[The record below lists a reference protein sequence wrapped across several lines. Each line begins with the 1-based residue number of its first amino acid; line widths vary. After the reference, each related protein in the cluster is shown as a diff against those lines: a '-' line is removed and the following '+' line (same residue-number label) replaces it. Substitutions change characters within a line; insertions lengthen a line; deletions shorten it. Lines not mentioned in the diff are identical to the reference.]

1 MFFILRCAIEFNHV
15 FYMFTKELDDFYRM
29 NKTTKDIYK
38 SSIFMYYKFLGAVIP
53 FCLPIKF
60 ILPPEFLSLE
70 SLFHSEDL
78 NFSND
83 NSPENG
89 CKN

>member
-1 MFFILRCAIEFNHV
+1 
-15 FYMFTKELDDFYRM
+15 
-29 NKTTKDIYK
+29 
-38 SSIFMYYKFLGAVIP
+38 MYYKFLGAVIP

>member
-1 MFFILRCAIEFNHV
+1 
-15 FYMFTKELDDFYRM
+15 
-29 NKTTKDIYK
+29 
-38 SSIFMYYKFLGAVIP
+38 MYYKFLGAVIP

-70 SLFHSEDL
+70 SLFDGEDL